1 MKMEKSDY
9 ILSEDNE
16 NILIE
21 VQRRQNVTRE
31 EVIALFRNY
40 RKELG
45 MTQSQLGQKAGVT
58 QPNITR
64 FESGNYNP
72 SLEFLVRIAAA
83 MGKKVKVV
91 LED

>member
-1 MKMEKSDY
+1 MKMEKTDY

-21 VQRRQNVTRE
+21 VQRRQDVTRE
-31 EVIALFRNY
+31 EVITLFRNY

-72 SLEFLVRIAAA
+72 SLEFLVRIATA

>member
-1 MKMEKSDY
+1 MKMEKTDY

-21 VQRRQNVTRE
+21 VQRQQDVTRE
-31 EVIALFRNY
+31 EVITLFRNY

-72 SLEFLVRIAAA
+72 SLEFMVRIAAA

>member
-1 MKMEKSDY
+1 MKMGKTDY
-9 ILSEDNE
+9 ILNEGPE

-21 VQRRQNVTRE
+21 VQRQQDVTRE
-31 EVIALFRNY
+31 EVITLFRNY

-72 SLEFLVRIAAA
+72 SLEFMVRIAAA

>member
-1 MKMEKSDY
+1 MEKTDY

-72 SLEFLVRIAAA
+72 SLEFLVRIATA
-83 MGKKVKVV
+83 MGKKVKVT

>member
-1 MKMEKSDY
+1 MKMEKTDY

>member
-1 MKMEKSDY
+1 MKMGKTDY
-9 ILSEDNE
+9 ILNQGNE

-21 VQRRQNVTRE
+21 VQRQQDVTRE
-31 EVIALFRNY
+31 EVITLFRNY

-72 SLEFLVRIAAA
+72 SLEFMVRIAAA

>member
-1 MKMEKSDY
+1 MDY
-9 ILSEDNE
+9 IIME
-16 NILIE
+16 NGEKILVETQQKVTI
-21 VQRRQNVTRE
+21 QRTVDIYKQ
-31 EVIALFRNY
+31 Y

-45 MTQSQLGQKAGVT
+45 LTQSELGKRAGIS

-72 SLEFLVRIAAA
+72 SLEFLVKIAGA
-83 MGKKVKVV
+83 MGKKVKVT

>member
-1 MKMEKSDY
+1 MKMGKTDY
-9 ILSEDNE
+9 ILNEGNE

-21 VQRRQNVTRE
+21 VQRQQDVTRE
-31 EVIALFRNY
+31 EVITLFRNY

-72 SLEFLVRIAAA
+72 SLEFMVRIAAA

>member
-1 MKMEKSDY
+1 MKMEKTDY

-21 VQRRQNVTRE
+21 VQSRQNLTRE

-72 SLEFLVRIAAA
+72 SLEFLVRIATA

>member
-1 MKMEKSDY
+1 MKMGKTDY
-9 ILSEDNE
+9 ILNEGNE

-21 VQRRQNVTRE
+21 VQRQQDVTRE
-31 EVIALFRNY
+31 EVITLFRNY
-40 RKELG
+40 RKEVG

-72 SLEFLVRIAAA
+72 SLEFMVRIAAA

>member
-1 MKMEKSDY
+1 MKMEKTDY

-72 SLEFLVRIAAA
+72 SLEFMVRIAAA

>member
-1 MKMEKSDY
+1 MKR
-9 ILSEDNE
+9 NE

-21 VQRRQNVTRE
+21 VQRQQDVTRE
-31 EVIALFRNY
+31 EVITLFRNY

-72 SLEFLVRIAAA
+72 SLEFMVRIAVA
-83 MGKKVKVV
+83 MGKK
-91 LED
+91 